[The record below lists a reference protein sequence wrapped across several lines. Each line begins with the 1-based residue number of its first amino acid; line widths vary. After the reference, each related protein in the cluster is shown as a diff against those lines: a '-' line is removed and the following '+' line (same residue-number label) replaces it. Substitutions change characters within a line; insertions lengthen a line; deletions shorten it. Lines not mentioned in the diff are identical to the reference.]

1 MQGQLFELYTSRPG
15 GLIPLRHTVHTSRC
29 EGAVLMIVLVMPHR
43 DHVPLFGKRS
53 NWVGNVIGRDVLAYE
68 VELHCIEDLEAIWRV
83 SGRPR
88 RPVSHHARN
97 QCIAPRRKQCGS
109 AAGLPRLA
117 DDADSGHALSPMAAA
132 FFQGAVGKF
141 MAYNAFGQ
149 GQAVQ
154 PTGSGY
160 APIPSQPA
168 LGQADTRATV
178 QAGIPNGTHRS
189 LG

>member
-1 MQGQLFELYTSRPG
+1 
-15 GLIPLRHTVHTSRC
+15 
-29 EGAVLMIVLVMPHR
+29 MIVLVMPHR
-43 DHVPLFGKRS
+43 DVPLFGKRS

-97 QCIAPRRKQCGS
+97 QCIAPGRQQHGS

-132 FFQGAVGKF
+132 LFRGTVGQF

-149 GQAVQ
+149 GQSMQ
-154 PTGSGY
+154 FTRPGGGY
-160 APIPSQPA
+160 APVPTESVADVSTSLSDRTRSHRPA
-168 LGQADTRATV
+168 VG
-178 QAGIPNGTHRS
+178 
-189 LG
+189 